1 MADNLQTKAV
11 IAGQQLSVAGNREV
25 PARPGP
31 GHRSLSL
38 SQLSPMPSSSTDLTP
53 IRAHYLKKSLVSL
66 QFEKE
71 LKALSDPDTNSRV
84 SILSYL
90 GLPFTPP
97 PANVADVHD
106 LLFFRF
112 IFRQFVLTFPFFSSA
127 PKNFFPLKLQPF
139 FDSLIS
145 RNLTGGYNAT
155 LNANEEDVEELGRQK
170 FLNKIEKQLTLV
182 LGSSI
187 KLTEKEDVVR
197 LNQGDLDRL
206 EAIAK
211 RRKEKLAK
219 GQKEIFEI
227 NVVAVRSIVEK
238 KRIRNRAH
246 DEFIIRTRT
255 TNSPDIFVA
264 RRFGDFKTLW
274 DELRKMFPQEEIP
287 LPPNKDRSSSSGASS
302 GVASYFHSDSAS
314 TAEADEPAPG
324 IQRSPSTLSV
334 TQYKLAREKNRLTL
348 RSYLNAILVNPVLA
362 SSPVLRSFLTSD
374 PITLTQQEQED
385 ARRREEADLIREEG
399 KKRFDNEVKARVTK
413 LREAMNQIK
422 NELMGKDGLSH
433 IFSIIRATP
442 NVRDLPPQYLAVL
455 EWGRVTLASTIFQ
468 QLVASDSGSELYT
481 TVKSIHGLMPYMVM
495 KGILKISNPVAMIRG
510 ILDLFTAQPFGG
522 RSLLQRMFI
531 SSLAEETKAI
541 KDDIAIVSEKVD
553 DPVLCE
559 KIKQFVYAPRDI
571 QDIYKSDSVEA
582 KCNIL
587 TVILRSSEE
596 PALNRAQM
604 QRVARAARA
613 HAEYAKYRE
622 SPTYDSE
629 DDEGPENE
637 DAWLYE
643 DLSLLLKMHGR
654 LRDKEQMIEL
664 ILESST
670 AELLKDIITIF
681 YTPLAQVYKAASI
694 ADSLGDLQNFMN
706 DLIATVDGVE
716 QRNETDPAR
725 TVQTFIDLVQRH
737 EQAFYSFVYKVHTKG
752 EALFN
757 SLVKWAEI
765 FITFMST
772 GVGEDISLEYLL
784 PHTGPARSAV
794 FEEVDAVALYHY
806 KLKIAHEEQVRR
818 RFGSRAQDEIGDAEE
833 AAAHDLVDSVIG
845 QMSIGELMQGDAAEI
860 GQESEEE
867 YTSSEEESSEEGHD
881 KPRVHGTASR
891 QSTSSGKTDPP
902 GSPGKKHAALR
913 KRASSALSNGRRT
926 PASLSKPKKKR
937 GTTRLKEPELKVIPD
952 LLPIFLEL
960 IRPRLQARM
969 PAV

>member
-1 MADNLQTKAV
+1 MAEPPQTKAV
-11 IAGQQLSVAGNREV
+11 AAQQLSPSGAAPV
-25 PARPGP
+25 RPGASQ
-31 GHRSLSL
+31 RSLSL
-38 SQLSPMPSSSTDLTP
+38 SQLPVMPSSPSDLTP
-53 IRAHYLKKSLVSL
+53 IRAHYLKKCLVSL

-71 LKALSDPDTNSRV
+71 LKALSDPDTTSRV

-97 PANVADVHD
+97 PANAADVHD

-112 IFRQFVLTFPFFSSA
+112 IFRQFVLTFPFFSTA

-155 LNANEEDVEELGRQK
+155 LTANEEDAEELGRQK

-197 LNQGDLDRL
+197 LNQNDLDRL

-211 RRKEKLAK
+211 KRREKLARSGK
-219 GQKEIFEI
+219 DIFEI
-227 NVVAVRSIVEK
+227 NVVAVRSVVEK
-238 KRIRNRAH
+238 KKIRNRAH
-246 DEFIIRTRT
+246 DEFIVRTRT
-255 TNSPDIFVA
+255 TGSPDVFVA

-274 DELRKMFPQEEIP
+274 DELRKMFPSEAIP
-287 LPPNKDRSSSSGASS
+287 LPPNKDRSSSSTTSA
-302 GVASYFHSDSAS
+302 GVASYFSSNP
-314 TAEADEPAPG
+314 ADEAETESPQPTAG
-324 IQRSPSTLSV
+324 IQRAASTLSV

-348 RSYLNAILVNPVLA
+348 RSYLNALLVNPVLA
-362 SSPVLRSFLTSD
+362 SSPVLRSFLTAN
-374 PITLTQQEQED
+374 PIKLTPGEVED
-385 ARRREEADLIREEG
+385 ARRREEADLIREDG
-399 KKRFDNEVKARVTK
+399 RKRFDDEVKARVGK
-413 LREAMNQIK
+413 LREAMNAIK
-422 NELMGKDGLSH
+422 HDLMGKDGLSH

-442 NVRDLPPQYLAVL
+442 NVKDLPPDYKAVL

-481 TVKSIHGLMPYMVM
+481 TVKNMHGMMPYMVM
-495 KGILKISNPVAMIRG
+495 RGILKISNPVAMIRG

-522 RSLLQRMFI
+522 RSLLQRMFT
-531 SSLAEETKAI
+531 SSLTEEAKAI
-541 KDDIAIVSEKVD
+541 KDDITVVSEKVD

-571 QDIYKSDSVEA
+571 QDIYKADAVEA

-587 TVILRSSEE
+587 SVILRSSEE

-613 HAEYAKYRE
+613 HSEYVKHRE
-622 SPTYDSE
+622 GPTYDSD
-629 DDEGPENE
+629 DDEGPEDE

-643 DLSLLLKMHGR
+643 DLGLLLKMQGR

-694 ADSLGDLQNFMN
+694 ADSLGDLQSFMN

-716 QRNETDPAR
+716 QRNETDPSR
-725 TVQTFIDLVQRH
+725 TVQIFIDLVQRH
-737 EQAFYSFVYKVHTKG
+737 EQSFYSFVYKVHTKG
-752 EALFN
+752 EALFD

-765 FITFMST
+765 FISFMGS
-772 GVGEDISLEYLL
+772 GVGEEISLEYLL
-784 PHTGPARSAV
+784 PHSGSARSAI
-794 FEEVDAVALYHY
+794 FGEVDTVALYHY

-818 RFGSRAQDEIGDAEE
+818 RFGSKAQDEIGDAEE

-845 QMSIGELMQGDAAEI
+845 QMSIGELMQGDAADI
-860 GQESEEE
+860 GESSDEA
-867 YTSSEEESSEEGHD
+867 YTSSEEESSEEEHG
-881 KPRVHGTASR
+881 PRVHRTTAGKETPLATKPS
-891 QSTSSGKTDPP
+891 SLSEKSASGKKPMAMHKRNSSNTSN
-902 GSPGKKHAALR
+902 GH
-913 KRASSALSNGRRT
+913 RAST
-926 PASLSKPKKKR
+926 PASKKK
-937 GTTRLKEPELKVIPD
+937 GVARLQEPELKLIPD

-960 IRPRLQARM
+960 VRTS
-969 PAV
+969 